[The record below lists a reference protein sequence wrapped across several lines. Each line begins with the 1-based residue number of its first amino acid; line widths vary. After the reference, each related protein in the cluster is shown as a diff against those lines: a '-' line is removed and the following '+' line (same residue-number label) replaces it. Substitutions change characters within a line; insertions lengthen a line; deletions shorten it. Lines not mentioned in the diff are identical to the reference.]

1 VTRPG
6 DPRPHPAA
14 SEPTGLY
21 AEAQRIR
28 HLLGGPPAATSPT
41 TAGPPPGDWLGEVAA
56 RMKTAAESPE
66 RRERY
71 LRIHAAMDLARLVAE
86 VTRLRDVEG
95 LLVPVLR
102 AERDAEAAEVT
113 RLRGRLA
120 ELEWAGAGPREL
132 GHDWYC
138 PVCAGVRPEADDE
151 PGVGH
156 TPGCWMP
163 REIHGQ

>member
-6 DPRPHPAA
+6 DPRPHPAE
-14 SEPTGLY
+14 EPTGLY

-28 HLLGGPPAATSPT
+28 RLLGGPPATTSPT
-41 TAGPPPGDWLGEVAA
+41 PPGPPPGGWLGEVEAFTEQV
-56 RMKTAAESPE
+56 R
-66 RRERY
+66 
-71 LRIHAAMDLARLVAE
+71 LRNRLVPGDDLCRVLLGHLDRLVAE

-120 ELEWAGAGPREL
+120 ELEWAGERYGSEPV
-132 GHDWYC
+132 C
-138 PVCAGVRPEADDE
+138 PVCEAYP
-151 PGVGH
+151 PGPH
-156 TPGCWMP
+156 APGCWLAAELRP
-163 REIHGQ
+163 PG